1 MKALRIIAVVAF
13 LLLAGTL
20 AAWAAG
26 ESTTVRFRFGKAEAD
41 LSQLEALLTGP
52 DSSRI
57 VGVEVRASS
66 SPDGPYWVNK
76 TLAQDRASYIIN
88 KVKELCPSLGD
99 DAIKS
104 TVIAEDW
111 AGVARWLRRSNKPWK
126 DEALKIVTEVEASSR
141 EEKLQDVYAGDAWDD
156 LMRSA
161 FPALRS
167 AKVTIVLGDAPS
179 ESGTTEEQKLAEEP
193 APKASLE
200 VKIEQVESSG
210 SSIQILFPAGIRYVR
225 PEYADN
231 SIAIELLK
239 PVVNDGKPLTIRSYS
254 SPEGSPIA
262 NVTLAKNRAE
272 CVRQYLTVELG
283 VPADRITVESC
294 GEDWAG
300 LEREVEKSYDGANR
314 EDVLKILSDESLSGG
329 AKKAAIRALDGS
341 ATWQHLIANQMA
353 SLRSVIVS
361 VK

>member
-1 MKALRIIAVVAF
+1 MKALRKIAVVAF
-13 LLLAGTL
+13 LLLAGTF

-104 TVIAEDW
+104 TVVAEDW
-111 AGVARWLRRSNKPWK
+111 AGVAGWLRRSGKAWK
-126 DEALKIVTEVEASSR
+126 DEALKIVTEGEASTM
-141 EEKLQDVYAGDAWDD
+141 EEKLQDLYAGEAWDE

-167 AKVTIVLGDAPS
+167 AKVTVILADDGKTA
-179 ESGTTEEQKLAEEP
+179 AEES

-200 VKIEQVESSG
+200 VKLTQVQSSG

-225 PEYADN
+225 PEYQDN
-231 SIAIELLK
+231 RTAIDILK
-239 PVVNDGKPLTIRSYS
+239 VVAEDGKPLTIRSYS
-254 SPEGSPIA
+254 SPEGSPTA
-262 NVTLAKNRAE
+262 NVTLAKNRAD
-272 CVRQYLTVELG
+272 CVRQYLIELG
-283 VPADRITVESC
+283 VSTDRITVESC

-300 LEREVEKSYDGANR
+300 LARKVEESYDGANR
-314 EDVLKILSDESLSGG
+314 DEVLKILSDESLSGG